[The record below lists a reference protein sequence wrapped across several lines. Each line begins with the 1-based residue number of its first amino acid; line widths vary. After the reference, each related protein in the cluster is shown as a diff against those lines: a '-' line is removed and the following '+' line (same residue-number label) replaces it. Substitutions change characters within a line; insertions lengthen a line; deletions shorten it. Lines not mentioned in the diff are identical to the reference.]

1 MAAAAATTLPYSV
14 PANYA
19 IRLVEEPLSA
29 HSHIDDHPV
38 QPRASD
44 PSHFQ
49 FPRTSLH
56 AVTLHSHFKGP
67 HAPGSVRASPRTA
80 TTWVPPTDIRE
91 TLANYHIEM
100 EVAGVTDKEDILIQ
114 WLTPHTLLVQGTA
127 SRPRN
132 IGLVDQGEG
141 KRVWEGKESEGWA
154 TETGRAKVFPPFSLS
169 YPIHTDTG
177 ELEPVRV
184 RIIAFALHASSYI
197 TQRSLISNTSSWHA
211 RSNPNPKTVDR

>member
-1 MAAAAATTLPYSV
+1 MAAAAAATTALPYSV

-29 HSHIDDHPV
+29 PSHIDDHPV

-67 HAPGSVRASPRTA
+67 HASGSVRASPRSA

-141 KRVWEGKESEGWA
+141 KRVWEGKESDGWA
-154 TETGRAKVFPPFSLS
+154 TETGRAKVRFPPHHFRFELLHCIACVLSL
-169 YPIHTDTG
+169 
-177 ELEPVRV
+177 RV
-184 RIIAFALHASSYI
+184 A
-197 TQRSLISNTSSWHA
+197 
-211 RSNPNPKTVDR
+211 